1 LRRASIARR
10 NTETL
15 SRAKE
20 NGKAGSKQ
28 VGVAEFEVAV
38 PSLVPV
44 TELSIANAMVTGDS
58 FPTAARLRILRRLS
72 LRFVSILRDGE
83 EVAARIARESIS
95 LERLLVKGSLPFPWD
110 AFFDALPPSPSI
122 RELRCATKVPVELLV
137 GSVLCTQLTVLRLS
151 FCELTSQLLKLVVA
165 ALEPNQS
172 LVELNVSCNDL
183 DNEAIV
189 ILQPLYNRLRRLDLS
204 ENTFTDDAALLTPLL
219 TSGGPLVRL
228 RFADNVRVR
237 AATLEVLGD
246 RLPLIGMREL
256 RVSHMVLNGLS
267 AHTLRAMV
275 GHLVRLDM
283 SSARLGDQ
291 GAVDLASGLESAGSL
306 EWLVL
311 SANTISGPGLRALQE
326 PLAANATIRHLNL
339 SFNLFAWCGE
349 VIGAIL
355 ANNFTLRKL
364 SLKGCKFTVQD
375 WKEIAA
381 GLARN
386 RGLREVVLYANNA
399 RDNIA
404 GCYGPFAYALAS
416 NPRLEVLKMQREDEP
431 TFFVDPA
438 AIEVMLAVVEENYA
452 IQDIQGCSES
462 ERLQA
467 ILQRNRAA
475 KRRVQRA
482 CLLMLTARKFD
493 TSLLT
498 ALPKQIVAMIAQR
511 LYETRGEHVWVTPPP
526 AAAASLK

>member
-1 LRRASIARR
+1 M
-10 NTETL
+10 
-15 SRAKE
+15 
-20 NGKAGSKQ
+20 GKGASKQ
-28 VGVAEFEVAV
+28 VNVPEVDVAAA
-38 PSLVPV
+38 PLLPV
-44 TELSIANAMVTGDS
+44 TQLSLANAMVTGDS
-58 FPTAARLRILRRLS
+58 FPTVARLRILKRLS
-72 LRFVSILRDGE
+72 LRFVSILRDGD
-83 EVAARIARESIS
+83 EVAARIARESVS
-95 LERLLVKGSLPFPWD
+95 LERLLVKGSLPFAWD
-110 AFFDALPPSPSI
+110 AFFGALPPSPSI
-122 RELRCATKVPVELLV
+122 RELRCAAKVPVDLLV
-137 GSVLCTQLTVLRLS
+137 GSVLCRTLTVLRLS
-151 FCELTSQLLKLVVA
+151 FCELTSQLLKQVVA

-172 LVELNVSCNDL
+172 LVELNLSCNDL

-189 ILQPLYNRLRRLDLS
+189 ILQPLYNRLRRIDLS

-228 RFADNVRVR
+228 RFADNLLVR
-237 AATLEVLGD
+237 AATLELLGD
-246 RLPLIGMREL
+246 RLPLVGMREL
-256 RVSHMVLNGLS
+256 RVSQMVLNGLS

-291 GAVDLASGLESAGSL
+291 GAVDLAAGLESACSL

-311 SANTISGPGLRALQE
+311 SANAISGVGLRALQQ
-326 PLAANATIRHLNL
+326 PLSSNATIKHLNL
-339 SFNLFAWCGE
+339 SFNLFAGCGE

-355 ANNFTLRKL
+355 AENFTLRKL

-381 GLARN
+381 GLAGN
-386 RGLREVVLYANNA
+386 RGLRELVLYANNA

-404 GCYGPFAYALAS
+404 GCYGPFAHALAS
-416 NPRLEVLKMQREDEP
+416 NRRLEVLKMQREDEP

-438 AIEVMLAVVEENYA
+438 AIDAMLAVVEGNYA

-467 ILQRNRAA
+467 ILGRNRAA

-482 CLLMLTARKFD
+482 CLLLLTARKFD
-493 TSLLT
+493 TSLLS
-498 ALPKQIVAMIAQR
+498 AMPVQIVAMIAHR
-511 LYETRGEHVWVTPPP
+511 LYETRGEQVWVTPPRV
-526 AAAASLK
+526 AASPLK